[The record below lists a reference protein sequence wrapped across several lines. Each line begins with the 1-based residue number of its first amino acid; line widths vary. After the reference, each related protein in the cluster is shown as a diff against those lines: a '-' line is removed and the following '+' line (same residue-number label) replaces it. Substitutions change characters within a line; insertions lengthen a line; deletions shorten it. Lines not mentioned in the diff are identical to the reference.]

1 MLRFLATVAST
12 TYGKGMICDELSSST
27 CIQRLHVALHAQAH
41 SSNDHF
47 VVGSEMTCR
56 GFGKAFGAQGHHVQM
71 MYPGSYSSIA
81 DHSWDIVFIEGWFPA
96 IVAFIHEIRR
106 LTQGHAKIYFFC
118 LDPDFP
124 GLDTIQQLDVD
135 AFFSNSH
142 DALRVLQPH
151 APHSEFMLLAAEPPS
166 SAGFSRD
173 SSSLNVV
180 YVGNVI
186 GINTKRDLADMLR
199 EAIPFGLTIYGYA
212 WDLVPEFTPYWG
224 GILPPED
231 LPRVYATARVVLGAT
246 MDGQRRSGMIN
257 NRVFEV
263 LAAGAILIN
272 DHYEAL
278 EQLLEDRIL
287 YYSKPGD
294 VARHLLEL
302 SSFPY
307 SPVDLQAFVRSAHT
321 YNHRVRQ
328 ILAAHFSLS
337 TRHSCT
343 DRLHCPK
350 FVVVLDE
357 HVMTSNFLVS
367 LFVQEVL
374 LPALENLRNYYHV
387 RLVSSVGE
395 VMAMTDLGFH
405 DFVLALSCWN
415 CPIDFDLRQ
424 SAVNSLM
431 VGKGMYLLRPPP
443 IKAHDL
449 DFYDVLFVTSPLDGD
464 VLLTTRTNRQH
475 AFGVPNR
482 GRHPARTIADST
494 CEWMALGDWT
504 DDAQRLVHILDN
516 AVDSSQPNVTTVVVF
531 PDHSKLALAHTVAY
545 LQATQPRL
553 IIRFATRPSQVLE
566 MLMETYQ
573 CNALYLPATDEVG
586 GGDWVVA
593 IAATLGLTLHVQ
605 PDTSRWSRTFVD
617 VLNSTWDLQ
626 YVTNAFRL
634 GMTQR
639 LCLGH
644 GGAFVRMVWPL
655 DGAVVGE
662 SFDVSFETERFEIP
676 RDGSVC
682 LFVND
687 QVKGCLVRPNLS
699 FAVEWPDQKRND
711 MLVLELTLRSNIY
724 GNDFAKTEPVTV
736 LFGNGSQETYQI
748 AVDPVFVSND
758 RRHELIDPN

>member
-1 MLRFLATVAST
+1 
-12 TYGKGMICDELSSST
+12 
-27 CIQRLHVALHAQAH
+27 
-41 SSNDHF
+41 
-47 VVGSEMTCR
+47 
-56 GFGKAFGAQGHHVQM
+56 

-124 GLDTIQQLDVD
+124 GSIGVCTFVHLSHDAGLDTIQQLDVD

-424 SAVNSLM
+424 SAVDSLM

-531 PDHSKLALAHTVAY
+531 PDHSKLALVHTVAY

-586 GGDWVVA
+586 GGDWV
-593 IAATLGLTLHVQ
+593 
-605 PDTSRWSRTFVD
+605 
-617 VLNSTWDLQ
+617 
-626 YVTNAFRL
+626 
-634 GMTQR
+634 
-639 LCLGH
+639 
-644 GGAFVRMVWPL
+644 VWPL

-736 LFGNGSQETYQI
+736 LMDTTYDLSNPDFEGELTKRSVWLKEWRARYFVLKGNKLYFCRVKGESPHGVIDLSECLTVKSAEEKTNKRYCFEVATPESTYYMHAESEKQKEEWI
-748 AVDPVFVSND
+748 GAIGRAIVKFSSSFTGEEGAND
-758 RRHELIDPN
+758 EEV